1 MVLLKKKILVI
12 ALVGIIVDRIS
23 KILVSSSNG
32 YVVIKNF
39 FNITYAK
46 NFGAAWSMFSGNRLF
61 LIIITVFTLLFILF
75 YIYKAKN
82 INKIETLSYGF
93 ILGGIIGNFID
104 RLFFGYVIDF
114 LDFNLFGY
122 NFPIF
127 NIADSLIVIG
137 AIIMIIASF
146 VRGDRNE
153 SSD

>member
-1 MVLLKKKILVI
+1 MKKKILVI

-61 LIIITVFTLLFILF
+61 LIIITVFALLFILF

>member
-1 MVLLKKKILVI
+1 MKKKILII
-12 ALVGIIVDRIS
+12 ALIGIIVDRIS

-46 NFGAAWSMFSGNRLF
+46 NFGAAWSMFSGNRWF
-61 LIIITVFTLLFILF
+61 LVFVTVFALLFILF

-114 LDFNLFGY
+114 LDFNILGY

-146 VRGDRNE
+146 VRGDKNE

>member
-1 MVLLKKKILVI
+1 MVLLKKKILII
-12 ALVGIIVDRIS
+12 ALIGIIVDRIS

-61 LIIITVFTLLFILF
+61 LIIITVFALLFILF

>member
-61 LIIITVFTLLFILF
+61 LIIITVFALLFILF